1 MSKVSFRARQ
11 IDFNKPLPILKHGSE
26 LFLEISENA
35 LVNRG
40 VPQIPSGMEKE
51 EENVIKFRLLCS
63 NTMYEHHFLEVIQA
77 LQLRTD
83 SDVKI
88 PVPEIIDKENDYKR
102 VYPDSFSLPKQLL
115 HIRKE
120 PIEYDMDSEDEEW
133 FQKSDLGITPEK
145 FESMIDRL
153 ERGCGQKVY
162 ILPLVHCL

>member
-51 EENVIKFRLLCS
+51 EEN
-63 NTMYEHHFLEVIQA
+63 EHHFLEVIQA

-88 PVPEIIDKENDYKR
+88 PVPEIIDKENDYKS

-115 HIRKE
+115 HIRTIVFSEEE

-153 ERGCGQKVY
+153 ERGCGQKV
-162 ILPLVHCL
+162 